1 VIETDVERY
10 VDAQSFA
17 REVNLPLLGEASIAS
32 VPAGAG
38 VSTLLAVQPTA
49 EIAAI
54 VDGLHETRRSLS
66 LRSLL
71 LAGFPAD
78 RECFAVGLAIA
89 REWSRR
95 ELKVAVVD
103 LDFWHPTVVRPL
115 PHPNEGLVDVL
126 EYGCS
131 FRRVAWEIVANA
143 LWVVGPGSHPPEPDR
158 LVHHPDWERAAR
170 GFAAQVDVTLYVAPL
185 FHRDGFVGRLSKRMD
200 GVVLAASVERVG
212 RTELRDAFLELWGSD
227 APIIGCA
234 GIHPAGATPY
244 PVPEPDVEAEAP
256 AAEPFVPVA
265 GAYAPADSY
274 ETEAASVEI
283 PERSAGDASEVMTAT
298 RQHEITGAEP
308 AEIDLTALLDR
319 EVRFGDVRVKRI
331 RRSRL
336 PLIVGAAVGLGIAAS
351 LVLIV
356 TRHPVLPSM
365 EETMPA
371 GTERVL
377 PAPPDRPLSAGLGGT
392 PAPLPSLDQGGLAT
406 PGGTQN
412 ATPAAPSAAST
423 SEAQTPAA
431 ASGKPA
437 PLAASA
443 PPQPAATKSA
453 PPVATKSAPPVA
465 TKSAPPVATKS
476 APAPNAASA
485 PPLPGKDS
493 NPFRVH
499 VASFKSEE
507 KVMAIV
513 RGLKAHGEDAWYE
526 RSPVPNGYYR
536 VFVGHFATESEARAH
551 ARRLLENG
559 WVDRAQ
565 SYPPTGR

>member
-10 VDAQSFA
+10 VDAQGFA

-38 VSTLLAVQPTA
+38 VSTLLAVQPSTD
-49 EIAAI
+49 IAAI

-95 ELKVAVVD
+95 GLTVAVVD
-103 LDFWHPTVVRPL
+103 LDFWHPTIVRPL

-158 LVHHPDWERAAR
+158 LVHHPDWQRATR
-170 GFAAQVDVTLYVAPL
+170 SFAGHVDVTLYVAPL
-185 FHRDGFVGRLSKRMD
+185 FHRDGLVGRLSKRMD

-227 APIIGCA
+227 APIIGCV
-234 GIHPAGATPY
+234 GIHPADATAY
-244 PVPEPDVEAEAP
+244 AVPESEIAVEVASDSDSAFAP
-256 AAEPFVPVA
+256 AV
-265 GAYAPADSY
+265 GAYAPGGSY
-274 ETEAASVEI
+274 EPEDAGAEVTERAS
-283 PERSAGDASEVMTAT
+283 SYASEVMIAAT
-298 RQHEITGAEP
+298 PGDASAAE
-308 AEIDLTALLDR
+308 AGETDLAALLDR

-331 RRSRL
+331 RRSPT
-336 PLIVGAAVGLGIAAS
+336 PLIIGAVVGLGLAAS

-356 TRHPVLPSM
+356 TRHPVLPPS

-377 PAPPDRPLSAGLGGT
+377 PPPSDRPLSAGLDGA
-392 PAPLPSLDQGGLAT
+392 PAPLPSLEQGGT
-406 PGGTQN
+406 PTGTGTQSGMSSKIAASATQPAEKPVEAGTPPASKPTEPEVKSAPTPVA
-412 ATPAAPSAAST
+412 ATPA
-423 SEAQTPAA
+423 PAA
-431 ASGKPA
+431 ATHPTASPSTTNDSKP
-437 PLAASA
+437 
-443 PPQPAATKSA
+443 
-453 PPVATKSAPPVA
+453 
-465 TKSAPPVATKS
+465 
-476 APAPNAASA
+476 
-485 PPLPGKDS
+485 
-493 NPFRVH
+493 FHVH
-499 VASFKSEE
+499 VASFKSEQ
-507 KVMAIV
+507 KVSDIV
-513 RGLKAHGEDAWYE
+513 QGLKAHGEDAWYE
-526 RSPVPNGYYR
+526 RPTVPHGYYR
-536 VFVGHFATESEARAH
+536 VFVGHYATEAEAAAH
-551 ARRLLENG
+551 ARKLLQNG

-565 SYPPTGR
+565 AYPPTGR

>member
-10 VDAQSFA
+10 AGARGVA

-38 VSTLLAVQPTA
+38 VSTLLAVQPSA
-49 EIAAI
+49 EIAGI

-78 RECFAVGLAIA
+78 REGFAVGLAIA
-89 REWSRR
+89 RDWSRR
-95 ELKVAVVD
+95 GLTVAVID

-143 LWVVGPGSHPPEPDR
+143 LWVVGPGSHPPDPER
-158 LVHHPDWERAAR
+158 LTHHPDWQRATR
-170 GFAAQVDVTLYVAPL
+170 GFAAHVDVALYVAPL

-227 APIIGCA
+227 APIIGCV
-234 GIHPAGATPY
+234 GIHPAGAAPY
-244 PVPEPDVEAEAP
+244 PVPEADLEVEVTIAETFLP
-256 AAEPFVPVA
+256 AAE
-265 GAYAPADSY
+265 GYASGRSY
-274 ETEAASVEI
+274 EVEEPGVDVSERAASYPSEVLAMPRQSEAA
-283 PERSAGDASEVMTAT
+283 
-298 RQHEITGAEP
+298 GAEP
-308 AEIDLTALLDR
+308 TEIDLATLLDR
-319 EVRFGDVRVKRI
+319 EVRFEDVRVKRI
-331 RRSRL
+331 RRSRI
-336 PLIVGAAVGLGIAAS
+336 PLIAGAAVGLGLAAS
-351 LVLIV
+351 LLLIV
-356 TRHPVLPSM
+356 TKHPALPPP

-377 PAPPDRPLSAGLGGT
+377 SAPPDPPLSAGLGGA
-392 PAPLPSLDQGGLAT
+392 PSPLPSLDQGGPSA
-406 PGGTQN
+406 PGGAQD
-412 ATPAAPSAAST
+412 AKQPVPSDAPGPGAKT
-423 SEAQTPAA
+423 TGAA
-431 ASGKPA
+431 ATDKA
-437 PLAASA
+437 
-443 PPQPAATKSA
+443 A
-453 PPVATKSAPPVA
+453 PPVASIPTPAETRPTPPA
-465 TKSAPPVATKS
+465 SRSTPQ
-476 APAPNAASA
+476 AA
-485 PPLPGKDS
+485 KDS
-493 NPFRVH
+493 KPFRVH

-526 RSPVPNGYYR
+526 RASVPNGYYR
-536 VFVGHFATESEARAH
+536 VFVGHFATESEAQAH

>member
-1 VIETDVERY
+1 MIETDVERY
-10 VDAQSFA
+10 ADAQGFA

-95 ELKVAVVD
+95 GLTVAVVD

-158 LVHHPDWERAAR
+158 LVHHPDWQRATR
-170 GFAAQVDVTLYVAPL
+170 GFAGHVDVTLYVAPL

-234 GIHPAGATPY
+234 GIHPAGAAAY
-244 PVPEPDVEAEAP
+244 PVPEPDVEAEAT
-256 AAEPFVPVA
+256 AAESFVPVA
-265 GAYAPADSY
+265 GAYASADSY
-274 ETEAASVEI
+274 EIEAAGVLVS
-283 PERSAGDASEVMTAT
+283 ERAASDASEVLTEA
-298 RQHEITGAEP
+298 RQGETPGVEP
-308 AEIDLTALLDR
+308 AEVDLAALLDR
-319 EVRFGDVRVKRI
+319 EVRFGDVRVRRI

-336 PLIVGAAVGLGIAAS
+336 PLIAGAAVGLGIAAS

-356 TRHPVLPSM
+356 TRHPVLPPA

-392 PAPLPSLDQGGLAT
+392 PAPLPSLDQGGPAT
-406 PGGTQN
+406 PGTQD
-412 ATPAAPSAAST
+412 ATPPAPSAAST
-423 SEAQTPAA
+423 NEAQAPAAA
-431 ASGKPA
+431 ASGKLA
-437 PLAASA
+437 PLAASTT
-443 PPQPAATKSA
+443 PQRPAAPKS
-453 PPVATKSAPPVA
+453 P
-465 TKSAPPVATKS
+465 PPVATKS

-485 PPLPGKDS
+485 PPLSGKDGK
-493 NPFRVH
+493 PFRVH

-513 RGLKAHGEDAWYE
+513 RDLKAHGEDAWYE
-526 RSPVPNGYYR
+526 RSPVPKGYYR

>member
-10 VDAQSFA
+10 ADAQGFA
-17 REVNLPLLGEASIAS
+17 REVNLPLLGEASVAS

-38 VSTLLAVQPTA
+38 VSTLLAVQPSA

-95 ELKVAVVD
+95 GLTMAVVD

-143 LWVVGPGSHPPEPDR
+143 LWVVGPGSHPPEPER
-158 LVHHPDWERAAR
+158 LVHHPDWQRATR
-170 GFAAQVDVTLYVAPL
+170 SFAAHVDVALYAAPR

-227 APIIGCA
+227 APIIGCV
-234 GIHPAGATPY
+234 GIHPAGAAPY
-244 PVPEPDVEAEAP
+244 PLPESDLSVEVAGGESSQPVVGEYAPDESDEVEAP
-256 AAEPFVPVA
+256 A
-265 GAYAPADSY
+265 
-274 ETEAASVEI
+274 VEVSQRDEVNQDFI
-283 PERSAGDASEVMTAT
+283 ARSPS
-298 RQHEITGAEP
+298 
-308 AEIDLTALLDR
+308 EIDLATLLDR
-319 EVRFGDVRVKRI
+319 EVRFGDAQVKRI
-331 RRSRL
+331 RRSRM
-336 PLIVGAAVGLGIAAS
+336 PLIVGAAVGLGLAAS
-351 LVLIV
+351 LILIV
-356 TRHPVLPSM
+356 TRHPALPPA

-377 PAPPDRPLSAGLGGT
+377 PAPPDRPLSAGLGG
-392 PAPLPSLDQGGLAT
+392 APSALPSLEQGGPSA
-406 PGGTQN
+406 PGGTQDAKP
-412 ATPAAPSAAST
+412 ATPSAAPTREAKISQRPPIASAQAPSAASKHAP
-423 SEAQTPAA
+423 SAASAQTPAA
-431 ASGKPA
+431 SKSPASVP
-437 PLAASA
+437 
-443 PPQPAATKSA
+443 KSI
-453 PPVATKSAPPVA
+453 
-465 TKSAPPVATKS
+465 
-476 APAPNAASA
+476 APA
-485 PPLPGKDS
+485 GKDS
-493 NPFRVH
+493 KPFRVH

-513 RGLKAHGEDAWYE
+513 RGLKAHGEDAWY
-526 RSPVPNGYYR
+526 
-536 VFVGHFATESEARAH
+536 
-551 ARRLLENG
+551 
-559 WVDRAQ
+559 
-565 SYPPTGR
+565 